1 MAFGWLEQRPL
12 SSTGA
17 RHRHAAGSFGHV
29 GRGASE
35 S

>member
-12 SSTGA
+12 SLTGA
-17 RHRHAAGSFGHV
+17 HHRYAAGSFDHV
-29 GRGASE
+29 GLGASE